1 MTQYVMFQS
10 TPEVEKAIIYDLTP
24 NKVYEVVAD
33 IILDDDDCSIEIIPQ
48 NMIIHAHISEG

>member
-1 MTQYVMFQS
+1 MFQS